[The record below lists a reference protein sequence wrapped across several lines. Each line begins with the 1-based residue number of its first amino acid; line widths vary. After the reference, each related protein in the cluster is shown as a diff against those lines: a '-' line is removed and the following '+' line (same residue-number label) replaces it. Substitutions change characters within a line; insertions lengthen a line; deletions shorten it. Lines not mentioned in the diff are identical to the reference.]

1 MENKP
6 AETQE
11 APLTTDP
18 ILVQTIVDILS
29 RDLEVVKN
37 LLKSKNIMEVVEH

>member
-11 APLTTDP
+11 VTLTTDP

-29 RDLEVVKN
+29 RDLEVIKN
-37 LLKSKNIMEVVEH
+37 LLKSKNIMEVVEQ